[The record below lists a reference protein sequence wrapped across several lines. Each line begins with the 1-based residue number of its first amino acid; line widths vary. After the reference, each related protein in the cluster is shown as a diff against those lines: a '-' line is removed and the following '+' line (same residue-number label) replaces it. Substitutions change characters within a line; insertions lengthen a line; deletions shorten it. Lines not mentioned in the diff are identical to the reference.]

1 VILETKTRPSSRI
14 LMLAIFLYAA
24 SLVKF
29 FDRDPLSPQVGPQG
43 PIELSVLV
51 LLALVLFVT
60 VRRYSQRM
68 VVPSSAKAFLLF
80 GAIAAVSSLFSFYP
94 LLSFAKGLGFLL
106 ACGVA
111 ILASSALR
119 PAQVLKY
126 LYYSIAI
133 VLASELV
140 VKLAGGGSLM
150 DVDEYSGRARLSLFG
165 LHPTLLG
172 ELSSITLLSG
182 FLLSKRPP
190 LYCQV
195 FLLVMA
201 IASGSRTGST
211 LLVVVVLVILS
222 GSVRL
227 HPPRVVSLYLGLGCV
242 LMFLLLIVSQMNDR
256 LSADIASITR
266 PLYGDTLSRDV
277 STLSG
282 RTDVWDAA
290 APALEHSVLLGYGL
304 GGARDVLVNHASWDW
319 VAGDAHNA
327 YVELILGG
335 GFPAVLVFLLG
346 WACAAWRAGR
356 SHGSLRIGAL
366 AIYAYIAGFGVV
378 SPDLTNLQALCTFL
392 IITVDAMVGEEF
404 KASRAQPLLASI
416 AAATKE
422 PLENPACT

>member
-1 VILETKTRPSSRI
+1 MILETKTRPSSRI
-14 LMLAIFLYAA
+14 LMLAIFSYAA

-29 FDRDPLSPQVGPQG
+29 FDRDPLNPQVGPQG

-68 VVPSSAKAFLLF
+68 VVPSSAKAFIAF
-80 GAIAAVSSLFSFYP
+80 GAVAVVSSLFSFYP
-94 LLSFAKGLGFLL
+94 LLSFAKGLSFILT
-106 ACGVA
+106 CGVA
-111 ILASSALR
+111 ILASSAFR
-119 PAQVLKY
+119 PAQVLRY
-126 LYYSIAI
+126 LYYSFTII
-133 VLASELV
+133 LVTELI
-140 VKLAGGGSLM
+140 VKLAGGWPLL

-195 FLLVMA
+195 FLFALA

-211 LLVVVVLVILS
+211 LLAVVVLVILL
-222 GSVRL
+222 GSVRR
-227 HPPRVVSLYLGLGCV
+227 HPPRVLSLYCGLGCV
-242 LMFLLLIVSQMNDR
+242 LMLLLLVGSQMSDR
-256 LSADIASITR
+256 LSPDIVSITR
-266 PLYGDTLSRDV
+266 PLYGDTLADDV
-277 STLSG
+277 STLNG
-282 RTDVWDAA
+282 RTDVWNAA

-304 GGARDVLVNHASWDW
+304 GGARDVLVHNTSKYW

-356 SHGSLRIGAL
+356 SHGSLRIGTL

-392 IITVDAMVGEEF
+392 IITVDAMVGEELA
-404 KASRAQPLLASI
+404 ASRAQLLLASI
-416 AAATKE
+416 AAASKE
-422 PLENPACT
+422 PLENPART